1 MNTAAGNASPRSSLI
16 RCHHPSLV
24 PSPSPP
30 LPQTVALR
38 TTAVAAASSAHKE
51 ALLADR
57 RQVFGYNVA
66 LNYSDDP
73 LLIVRGEG
81 QYLYDEVRERE
92 GWRGG

>member
-1 MNTAAGNASPRSSLI
+1 L
-16 RCHHPSLV
+16 
-24 PSPSPP
+24 SPP

-38 TTAVAAASSAHKE
+38 TSAVAAASSADKE

-81 QYLYDEVRERE
+81 QYLYDEVRER
-92 GWRGG
+92 GRGVRGGVPLAARGHTRWRLV